1 MKARNILTAAL
12 MLLAASYVHA
22 DNVEEAKKQI
32 NSIKKNS
39 QYIYAEATA
48 ATESE
53 AKDLAEE
60 MLYEEINTWAAN
72 QKKLRNSPTFV
83 VNNKRELWTSM
94 LLPRGNMYRSFVYVR
109 KSDIQPADN
118 TQVIANP
125 NPTAASLQ
133 GSSVSLIVPDA
144 VRELAACTEY
154 TALAEKMQAMKN
166 QGRVKSYA
174 RYAQLNNPDA
184 CYLAIYNTAGKVV
197 AVLTPGAQ
205 RMNISTGQS
214 DGVANYRGCGAIGF
228 EVAE

>member
-1 MKARNILTAAL
+1 MKARTILTAAL
-12 MLLAASYVHA
+12 MLLTTSYVHA
-22 DNVEEAKKQI
+22 DDVEEAKKQI

-48 ATESE
+48 ETESE

-72 QKKLRNSPTFV
+72 QKKLKNSPTFV

-94 LLPRGNMYRSFVYVR
+94 LLPRGNMYRSFVYVK

-125 NPTAASLQ
+125 NPTAAQLQ

-154 TALAEKMQAMKN
+154 AALAEKMQTMKN
-166 QGRVKSYA
+166 QGRVRNYA
-174 RYAQLNNPDA
+174 RYAQLTNPDA
-184 CYLAIYNTAGKVV
+184 CYLAIYNTSGKVV
-197 AVLTPGAQ
+197 AVLTPGTQ

>member
-125 NPTAASLQ
+125 NPTAAPLQ

-154 TALAEKMQAMKN
+154 TALAEKMQTMKN

>member
-1 MKARNILTAAL
+1 

-109 KSDIQPADN
+109 KSDIRPADN

-125 NPTAASLQ
+125 NPTAAPLQ
-133 GSSVSLIVPDA
+133 SSSVSLIVPDA

>member
-125 NPTAASLQ
+125 NPTAAPLQ